1 MSIDFNVTFLSGFV
15 SIKKS
20 FFLVN
25 LSDHCFAYFLQ
36 VVDSRRVKEKSKC
49 VKEMGRSRKK

>member
-25 LSDHCFAYFLQ
+25 LSDYCFAYFLQ
-36 VVDSRRVKEKSKC
+36 VVVSRRVKEKSKC
-49 VKEMGRSRKK
+49 VKGMGRSRKK